1 MKVEVSSM
9 PLTLRHTFRIAREA
23 SEESENVLLKL
34 TDEDGV
40 CGLGEAAPS
49 SYYGQTAESV
59 QERLGKLGGSAFA
72 KPFLRAEILERAQR
86 ILGTHRSA
94 LAAVDLAL
102 HDWLGKRLGVPLY
115 LLFGLDP
122 GQTPL
127 TTFTIGLSEEEE
139 LPGKLEEA
147 AEYAMLKLKLGTD
160 KDREIVATVRRQT
173 SVPLLVDANG
183 AWSFDE
189 ARENIPWLAD
199 CGVELVEQPLPAEDL
214 DGLRRLTDVSSLPI
228 IADESARTVKDVLRL
243 RGCVH
248 GINVKLSKC
257 GGLSEALKMIH
268 LARAQSMK
276 IMLGCFIESSLGIT
290 AAAHL
295 SPLVDYADLD
305 GHLLIVNDPFS
316 GVQVRE
322 GRLILPDRP
331 GIGVVGRENGCGN
344 E

>member
-59 QERLGKLGGSAFA
+59 QERLGKVGRVRFREALSESGD
-72 KPFLRAEILERAQR
+72 IWNERRGYLA
-86 ILGTHRSA
+86 THRSA

-102 HDWLGKRLGVPLY
+102 HDWFAKRLGVPLY

-127 TTFTIGLSEEEE
+127 TTFTIGLSEERGTPSENSRRS
-139 LPGKLEEA
+139 

-173 SVPLLVDANG
+173 SVPYVG
-183 AWSFDE
+183 
-189 ARENIPWLAD
+189 R
-199 CGVELVEQPLPAEDL
+199 CQ
-214 DGLRRLTDVSSLPI
+214 RRL
-228 IADESARTVKDVLRL
+228 EFR
-243 RGCVH
+243 
-248 GINVKLSKC
+248 
-257 GGLSEALKMIH
+257 
-268 LARAQSMK
+268 
-276 IMLGCFIESSLGIT
+276 
-290 AAAHL
+290 
-295 SPLVDYADLD
+295 
-305 GHLLIVNDPFS
+305 
-316 GVQVRE
+316 
-322 GRLILPDRP
+322 
-331 GIGVVGRENGCGN
+331 
-344 E
+344 